1 MSSFTLHPQLENDS
15 IFVTSTQ
22 NMQIRLVKDSRFFWV
37 LIIPERNDIT
47 EWHELDSRELHSL
60 TQLISIFSKSLKDTE
75 KADKINIG
83 ALGNVVPQFHFHILA
98 RHINDVAW
106 PGPVWGT
113 PGEGRDDTALFDD
126 RIQRLAPLL
135 QSL

>member
-47 EWHELDSRELHSL
+47 EWHELDSRELYSL
-60 TQLISIFSKSLKDTE
+60 TQLIYIFSKAIKDIE

-113 PGEGRDDTALFDD
+113 PGEGRDNTTLFEA
-126 RIQRLAPLL
+126 RIQRLASLL

>member
-60 TQLISIFSKSLKDTE
+60 TQLISVFSKAIKDIE

-113 PGEGRDDTALFDD
+113 PGEGRDNTTLFEA
-126 RIQRLAPLL
+126 RIQRLASLL

>member
-60 TQLISIFSKSLKDTE
+60 TQLISIFSKSLKDIE

-113 PGEGRDDTALFDD
+113 PGEGRDNTTLFEA
-126 RIQRLAPLL
+126 RIQRLASLL